1 MLASV
6 TRLRVR
12 SVRDLPAFLWMT
24 FLVQRQTR
32 RAPGFLGGRLLID
45 NLHTYWTL
53 TAWENEKAMKAFRGS
68 GPHAG
73 VMPKLVE
80 WCDEAAYTHWIG
92 ADDSIPEWLDAY
104 EHLVKEGRSS
114 RVARPSQD
122 HVSRIFPKP
131 RLRPLIG
138 LNLKP
143 VAVSRKSAA

>member
-12 SVRDLPAFLWMT
+12 SVRNLPAFLWMT
-24 FLVQRQTR
+24 FLVLRQTSR
-32 RAPGFLGGRLLID
+32 TVGFLGGRILID

-53 TAWENEKAMKAFRGS
+53 TAWENETAMKAFRGS

-92 ADDSIPEWLDAY
+92 ADDSIPEWLEAY
-104 EHLVKEGRSS
+104 DHLVSDGRLS
-114 RVARPSQD
+114 RVALPSRD
-122 HVSRIFPKP
+122 HASRIFPKP
-131 RLRPLIG
+131 RLRPLIEQ
-138 LNLKP
+138 NLKP
-143 VAVSRKSAA
+143 AALSRKSAA